1 MIFASR
7 LKIYAFRNDYSYGEF
22 CLLER
27 KGDQPFHVDAQLFR
41 DDNKF
46 LKVRYACIRSGIPFP
61 IELPIKT
68 Q

>member
-1 MIFASR
+1 MSEERERKENDFR
-7 LKIYAFRNDYSYGEF
+7 LAFKDYSYGEF

-46 LKVRYACIRSGIPFP
+46 SSF
-61 IELPIKT
+61 
-68 Q
+68 

>member
-46 LKVRYACIRSGIPFP
+46 SSF
-61 IELPIKT
+61 
-68 Q
+68 